1 MHPHDSATTRLKV
14 AGLWGFSGGRPGWS
28 LACGHNVDNEEMT
41 WRLCTYSMLLS
52 QIQKRWNIL
61 ENQLLCDALCNI
73 YYALLCSAWN
83 LGGKVN
89 TKEEK
94 WSRWIISNLKWGD
107 LGMIPLLPTLRGDIM
122 MRLFWFS
129 QNDGWKLKRQRMDQM
144 ELNQTKP
151 ASKYHKRNVKM
162 SLFYLFWNSFGC
174 RTQPMPSYEIDIAR
188 FESLPPTIPKP
199 PLWCLHWVVFTS
211 QSLDMS
217 DIIRLHRLT
226 TSATNYVFRCV
237 PPVRVHTFTQ
247 QCLYIL
253 TNWLVV
259 RLLLY
264 RNKEYIEI
272 IHVFLF
278 VVHGVSH
285 SSFLQH
291 PGPSRSHPQYT
302 APPVHKNKGGA
313 CCEQQKSAFF
323 LLLNK
328 VNPDIN
334 SLHF

>member
-122 MRLFWFS
+122 VRLFWLS
-129 QNDGWKLKRQRMDQM
+129 QNDGWKLKRQWMDQM
-144 ELNQTKP
+144 ELNQTFPQLRMHPTWHVRHQVLSFSMQKDALMLQCQELLESSSNQRNPSNASIRISKQRTHTHQHPTINSCHPRSTFINTLYRPVKP
-151 ASKYHKRNVKM
+151 MSKYQKKCKH
-162 SLFYLFWNSFGC
+162 
-174 RTQPMPSYEIDIAR
+174 D
-188 FESLPPTIPKP
+188 
-199 PLWCLHWVVFTS
+199 
-211 QSLDMS
+211 
-217 DIIRLHRLT
+217 
-226 TSATNYVFRCV
+226 
-237 PPVRVHTFTQ
+237 
-247 QCLYIL
+247 
-253 TNWLVV
+253 
-259 RLLLY
+259 
-264 RNKEYIEI
+264 
-272 IHVFLF
+272 F
-278 VVHGVSH
+278 V
-285 SSFLQH
+285 L
-291 PGPSRSHPQYT
+291 
-302 APPVHKNKGGA
+302 
-313 CCEQQKSAFF
+313 E
-323 LLLNK
+323 
-328 VNPDIN
+328 
-334 SLHF
+334 